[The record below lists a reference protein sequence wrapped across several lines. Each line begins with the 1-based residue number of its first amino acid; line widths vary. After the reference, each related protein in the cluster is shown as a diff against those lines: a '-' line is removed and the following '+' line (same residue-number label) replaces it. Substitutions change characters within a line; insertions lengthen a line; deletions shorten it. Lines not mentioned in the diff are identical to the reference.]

1 MKRMKKSL
9 SLLLVLCM
17 LLSMLPTG
25 VWAAQGTAAET
36 NAASADSSYRIV
48 QVDAGRKYWSVEVL
62 KQLINEMAKNHYNQ
76 LGLYFSDNQGFRFAL
91 NNMTF
96 TVDGKNYDLSK
107 ALGNGIMQ
115 TGASAPEKTE
125 DPNQAHF
132 RPSHEDKWLDE
143 TEMKEIISYA
153 RKKGIEIV
161 PSFDMPG
168 HMGAILNAPDFEAF
182 KYAGYGK
189 TTNSS
194 FDVTNATAQK
204 VMLAILERYVQFF
217 AANGCRYFN
226 ICSDEFCYD
235 IGHSTANS
243 ISNPTLCRAIVS
255 FMDEAA
261 KVIVKAKMTP
271 RAFSDYLYA
280 DSGYNYSEAYKKYE
294 ILFWDKSTNLAE
306 CQSRGNKLI
315 NVDESCY
322 YALNTAYYTSP
333 DVSVKSFSPD
343 YVATKGSGFALPN
356 PAGAM
361 LCIWCDGGYLDSEPA
376 EGDAGASVLNQVMNF
391 KSNGQTA
398 ATNLLAAF
406 AEKVNAYYNVD
417 TSAVVYD
424 LYVGD
429 SVSLHVT
436 GDFSNAEGAL
446 ALLAGVGDTSA
457 VSVKVENFKAGDPG
471 GGLTQV
477 EAPTAGSEVVVT
489 DGTNFLVVNSDG
501 SFGNTTDAS
510 LATRFT
516 IEKEGNNFYLKYN
529 GSKLTGGAEWNDGD
543 KFFKLALG
551 ASSTPWLYMNGTL
564 KEAWNTNR
572 YITFDN
578 EWKLSLSAPTTPVV
592 VKASSA
598 AVPASADLVLTGVKV
613 GTAVYTLDGVTY
625 TINVNEKGTEPTEG
639 PTEEPT
645 EEPTEGPT
653 TPSEPEPTVHEHS
666 YTVAATCKHKQR
678 CVCGEEDPN
687 GALNPA
693 NHEGPFETRNK
704 KPATTT
710 EPGYTGDT
718 YCTACGTKTAEGK
731 EIPIL
736 EPGKK
741 QISIVVE
748 AGGSKVYTMEGV
760 QYSEADTDRSKLD
773 PSIATVEVQPK
784 DADAGGELGAPITQL
799 TIGKSI
805 AIGNGTFFLVSHEDG
820 TVTTTKDPAEA
831 STWEVLND
839 PSSALLKDQYGRYL
853 RLDEGKS
860 VQTVAQFNGNE
871 TVFNMSDGL
880 LKNPWWPN
888 LYITIDESG
897 NATGTAAS
905 SENSAGAFKITE
917 PTAAHTDVTITGV
930 KVSDTVT
937 TVVVGDTTIHIRV
950 VDKGV
955 TGVEKKIEYFITN
968 IKAIGETSGA
978 NSMTILASDPDVY
991 SDDGV
996 ALADVVD
1003 KMAKRDANWAA
1014 GEGYILTYW
1023 KGVRLTSDKKQTG
1036 GGKGEDRTL
1045 AGDDFQR
1052 IRYMKGSWEFLAVDG
1067 TWKTINDTDQI
1078 VAYYL
1083 QVTEVTQEITT
1094 EVVDWGYTK
1103 KSGDKFD
1110 GGERSIVDNY
1120 VLLDYRVKYV
1130 NSGEVNP
1137 KVFPRDLTLSYHDYV
1152 GESGNGQ
1159 VIYDNE
1165 NDKTRLR
1172 RIGMSLAVNSSEY
1185 EVYMITV
1192 TRSDN
1197 DPTVK
1202 LKDANGAETNKPSQV
1217 ATGEIYQ
1224 GTEYVA
1230 WALTE
1235 QDAVD
1240 SGLPKANDGAALT
1253 YGSNGLPSK
1262 ADAQKG
1268 ITSYHVGGDP
1278 TVYDVYI
1285 THEQGLLITYYIRD
1299 KHVEEAPLQVYYYD
1313 ITDGAADKPFFEF
1326 GIYTAEPE
1334 EFTGRVDDGKD
1345 PIFQTTNKYGVLQ
1358 EVHKDLSRTGCPPYY
1373 RTANYQYVE
1382 CKISTDGKTLDLF
1395 YRRQAGE
1402 VYVVDFG
1409 LPLEVTMKKILEG
1422 AQSLSTIDGIASI
1435 QINGANLKY
1444 GVLSTDF
1451 VQAKEVK
1458 LSDVVFTYRPTKV
1471 MSGTETIG
1479 ITVNFKEEGAD
1490 PLVSTITLLPATTV
1504 YYEQGFASYTGD
1516 WSDGKAFMGGESKQQ
1531 AALAGD
1537 TQKAENPAWNY
1548 GYDGAY
1554 EAQRDA
1560 LNSYAG
1566 TNTIGA
1572 AATFTFTG
1580 TGVDIYAD
1588 CTDNSGSVMMMLTK
1602 DGKMERLIIVDTRNK
1617 GGDTGATEFETG
1629 LTETYNIPIISLRN
1643 LEYGTHEVK
1652 LIHCESF
1659 GEDSKV
1665 ETRAG
1670 GFRFD
1675 GFRVYNP
1682 MGSDSFAQAQ
1692 YALDMEA
1699 NPSYTELRDAE
1710 ILALNLS
1717 KDLLDGSDYAEDLA
1731 KDIMSQVNAKYP
1743 EGISVSAVVTR
1754 QNAGS
1759 DVISA
1764 DLLDNGPKN
1773 EIYLRQN
1780 ESITIVDRNKN
1791 SRAQLGMKALSGAVT
1806 YQMNG
1811 SEAKTLA
1818 ANVDLF
1824 YPMTWTTSD
1833 SGSTATVANAGQ
1845 APMAVTILKQFS
1857 ADATAKVTE
1866 ELVAQ
1871 LLMQMGVPSA
1881 HESDA
1886 WENPFTDVHEG
1897 AWFYGAVKYVYE
1909 NGLFKGT
1916 TPTTFEPGSNMTRGM
1931 LAVVLYRLAGEPETD
1946 AANPFTDVKDDAY
1959 FAKAVAWAAE
1969 QGIVLGRG
1977 DGTFAPGED
1986 VTRQDM
1992 VVMLY
1997 RYAVSVGKTGAAGA
2011 ETLDFTDAD
2020 EVLAYAKQAVAWAV
2034 ANGILK
2040 GYDLGGAFALLPGKT
2055 INRAEVAAIMER
2067 VAPILK

>member
-62 KQLINEMAKNHYNQ
+62 KQLIDEMAKNHYNQ

-115 TGASAPEKTE
+115 TGDRAPVKTE

-182 KYAGYGK
+182 KYAGYGT

-235 IGHSTANS
+235 IGHSTADS

-333 DVSVKSFSPD
+333 DVSVKSFRPD

-471 GGLTQV
+471 GKLTQV

-489 DGTNFLVVNSDG
+489 DGTNFLVVNADS
-501 SFGNTTDAS
+501 SFENTTDAS

-551 ASSTPWLYMNGTL
+551 ASSTPWLYKNGTL

-613 GTAVYTLDGVTY
+613 GTAIYTLDGVTY
-625 TINVNEKGTEPTEG
+625 TINVTEKGTEPPVT
-639 PTEEPT
+639 EPT
-645 EEPTEGPT
+645 EAPTDPTENPT
-653 TPSEPEPTVHEHS
+653 DPTEKPTEPPVTEPSETEPMPT
-666 YTVAATCKHKQR
+666 YP
-678 CVCGEEDPN
+678 EEDN
-687 GALNPA
+687 GIVYVNIPVGGSRSYDLIGKDYTNDYESTLDTTKAGLELKYHDYVAPGAPTLLNELSA
-693 NHEGPFETRNK
+693 GQGIIIESN
-704 KPATTT
+704 
-710 EPGYTGDT
+710 GYYLVQDGDT
-718 YCTACGTKTAEGK
+718 FG
-731 EIPIL
+731 
-736 EPGKK
+736 
-741 QISIVVE
+741 
-748 AGGSKVYTMEGV
+748 
-760 QYSEADTDRSKLD
+760 
-773 PSIATVEVQPK
+773 AT
-784 DADAGGELGAPITQL
+784 
-799 TIGKSI
+799 
-805 AIGNGTFFLVSHEDG
+805 
-820 TVTTTKDPAEA
+820 
-831 STWEVLND
+831 
-839 PSSALLKDQYGRYL
+839 
-853 RLDEGKS
+853 
-860 VQTVAQFNGNE
+860 
-871 TVFNMSDGL
+871 
-880 LKNPWWPN
+880 
-888 LYITIDESG
+888 
-897 NATGTAAS
+897 
-905 SENSAGAFKITE
+905 
-917 PTAAHTDVTITGV
+917 TDVTKATVWKVKDNQGFEIYTDANHFLDLDWNNSLVYRNGNYSEKKWVFDEEGLHILKRAWETNSYYLTFADGAWSVTNTKPSSLTAIYAEGDPAKPAGTLVTFSGV
-930 KVSDTVT
+930 SVGYAGEVKIGGTTYHV
-937 TVVVGDTTIHIRV
+937 TVVPESLKDAPALTAY
-950 VDKGV
+950 
-955 TGVEKKIEYFITN
+955 YFITN
-968 IKAIGETSGA
+968 NKAYGAVSGEHVIQLDATSAYGEQGVPFNRLVEKTA
-978 NSMTILASDPDVY
+978 AWALSENPLAF
-991 SDDGV
+991 
-996 ALADVVD
+996 
-1003 KMAKRDANWAA
+1003 
-1014 GEGYILTYW
+1014 W
-1023 KGVRLTSDKKQTG
+1023 KGVCLPYGKWQTAIKEDVP
-1036 GGKGEDRTL
+1036 GKGDSIDKTL
-1045 AGDDFQR
+1045 EGSGFTY
-1052 IRYMKGSWEFLAVDG
+1052 IRYYNDMWAWSNTPEKADSW
-1067 TWKTINDTDQI
+1067 TQIKTDAASEDQI

-1083 QVTEVTQEITT
+1083 QVTPVTKEITT
-1094 EVVDWGYTK
+1094 QVADWGYTQ
-1103 KSGDKFD
+1103 DD
-1110 GGERSIVDNY
+1110 GNFNGTNDLTGGY
-1120 VLLDYRVKYV
+1120 VLLDYAVRYPDLHR
-1130 NSGEVNP
+1130 NP
-1137 KVFPRDLTLSYHDYV
+1137 NNFTRDLTISYHTLVNDAQV
-1152 GESGNGQ
+1152 KADGSEGNL
-1159 VIYDNE
+1159 NR
-1165 NDKTRLR
+1165 TR
-1172 RIGMSLAVNSSEY
+1172 RIGVSRAVNSSEY
-1185 EVYMITV
+1185 EVYLVTV
-1192 TRSDN
+1192 TPSN
-1197 DPTVK
+1197 DDPSVK
-1202 LKDANGAETNKPSQV
+1202 LTDANGTAAAMPNDVMKNSDQL
-1217 ATGEIYQ
+1217 YN

-1235 QDAVD
+1235 QDYID
-1240 SGLPKANDGAALT
+1240 SGLPKV
-1253 YGSNGLPSK
+1253 
-1262 ADAQKG
+1262 KG
-1268 ITSYHVGGDP
+1268 IGSASTKDKTYAETLGIANYHVGGDC
-1278 TVYDVYI
+1278 TVDEVWI
-1285 THEQGLLITYYIRD
+1285 VRNQAMRITYYIRD

-1451 VQAKEVK
+1451 AQAKEVK

-1479 ITVNFKEEGAD
+1479 ITVNFTEEGAD

-1504 YYEQGFASYTGD
+1504 YYEQGFASYTGNWD
-1516 WSDGKAFMGGESKQQ
+1516 DGKAFTGGESKQQ

-1572 AATFTFTG
+1572 AATFAFTG

-1588 CTDNSGSVMMMLTK
+1588 CTNNSGSVMMMLTK

-1617 GGDTGATEFETG
+1617 GGETGATDFETG

-1665 ETRAG
+1665 ETRAD

-1754 QNAGS
+1754 QNDGS

-1824 YPMTWTTSD
+1824 YPMTWTPID

-1997 RYAVSVGKTGAAGA
+1997 RYAVSVDKTGAAGA